1 MVHEVD
7 VVVSI
12 HCRLPIYNLQGY
24 CRISISHRSWGA
36 NVERKNLG
44 IEPVNKKT
52 IVVSLTTF
60 YRARSNKRGEEI
72 IGFS

>member
-12 HCRLPIYNLQGY
+12 HCLLPIYNLQNY

-36 NVERKNLG
+36 NAERKNLG
-44 IEPVNKKT
+44 ILYKKT
-52 IVVSLTTF
+52 FHIDHI
-60 YRARSNKRGEEI
+60 YRAFPWGAGRF
-72 IGFS
+72 FSPLP